1 MYLGLKMKIAIV
13 GVGGVGGYIGAILS
27 KNNHDITLIAR
38 GNHFDTIEQQGLKVN
53 DNGEEFITKPQ
64 LIHSNNKEELSKQ
77 TFDVVFLT
85 TKSYDFQSACE
96 SIKNSI
102 TSSTIIIPLS
112 NGVEHK
118 TELAN
123 YLDKGILSE
132 GCIYIVS
139 HIKEAGFIVKK
150 APKFYLVFGS
160 DKQDEKFEQ
169 LAKILNEANL
179 KSKYSNN
186 IKYDCWRKYLFISS
200 FASLTSYFKEP
211 MGYIV
216 NEQREF
222 LEEVVNEVK
231 NVANALKIPISDEDV
246 EKTITQATN
255 IPYNSKTSMQLDFQ
269 ANHKTELESL
279 CGYVV
284 KKGKE
289 LDIATPKMQM
299 IYTKL
304 KTN

>member
-1 MYLGLKMKIAIV
+1 MKIAIV
-13 GVGGVGGYIGAILS
+13 GVGGVGGYIGAILT
-27 KNNHDITLIAR
+27 KFNHDVTLIAR
-38 GNHFDTIEQQGLKVN
+38 GNHFDTIEKNGLKVS
-53 DNGEEFITKPQ
+53 DNGKEFTINPKLT
-64 LIHSNNKEELSKQ
+64 HSDNKEELSKQ

-123 YLDKGILSE
+123 YLDKGILAE

-160 DKQDEKFEQ
+160 DTQNEKFEQ
-169 LAKILNEANL
+169 LATILNESGL
-179 KSKYSNN
+179 KSKYSQK
-186 IKYDCWRKYLFISS
+186 IQYDCWKKYLFISS
-200 FASLTSYFKEP
+200 FASLTSYFKKP
-211 MGYIV
+211 MGYVV
-216 NEQREF
+216 NEQRQL

-231 NVANALKIPISDEDV
+231 SVANAQDIPINDEDV
-246 EKTITQATN
+246 EQTITQATN
-255 IPYNSKTSMQLDFQ
+255 IPYDSKTSMQLDYES
-269 ANHKTELESL
+269 NHKTEVDSL
-279 CGYVV
+279 SGYIV

-289 LDIATPKMQM
+289 LGVATPKMEM
-299 IYTKL
+299 IYAKL
-304 KTN
+304 QTL